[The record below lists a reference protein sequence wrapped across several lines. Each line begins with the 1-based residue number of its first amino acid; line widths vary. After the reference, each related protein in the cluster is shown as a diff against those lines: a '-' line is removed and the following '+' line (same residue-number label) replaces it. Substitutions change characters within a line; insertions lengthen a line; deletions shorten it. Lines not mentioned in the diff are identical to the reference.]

1 MVFPRRQSTT
11 NNYPRRHRFKE
22 NGGMRPTITQ
32 KSQLAFNDKP
42 VNRLLSTK
50 RMLGGILLVCLLR
63 GAMVLG
69 DLLSIDVSRGGGQD
83 GTTTAGGIVTQGGG
97 GRSSDVA
104 EKQQQEM
111 NATPNKKKNLC
122 KRSDIRH
129 GKWVGKI
136 NSTNSSTET
145 AVIPMHAPNR
155 SQNYDACNVPDLYQ
169 WQIAKKE
176 NENDSSCEFQQEF
189 NSELF
194 CDLMKNAV
202 ILFIGDSITWEMYS
216 SLVHLMDGP
225 QLQKSVHLRSIHKR
239 IAIVINVCGD
249 NHVTLIYR
257 WNKHLSN
264 QGTSVAIER
273 MLNETFPTMIVL
285 NTGAHYQHDT
295 VYHKRMD
302 HALDLIA
309 GWQTMCQDRN
319 LPCPFFWRT
328 TPPGIFNCK
337 NFTRPVNNITMMEEY
352 VASNPLHDWEN
363 FRHQNEL
370 ALQKLES
377 SKLSSYN
384 IIDAYEVGIQ
394 RPELQVSPE
403 DCLHHCQPAAADAYN
418 TIMLHYLQ
426 VDRTSEDLFKI
437 ATYEYPYNRTTN
449 ILSSGMDVDWS
460 QDPTPY
466 LS

>member
-1 MVFPRRQSTT
+1 MILTSCSSLRR
-11 NNYPRRHRFKE
+11 R
-22 NGGMRPTITQ
+22 GGA
-32 KSQLAFNDKP
+32 SSWGL
-42 VNRLLSTK
+42 
-50 RMLGGILLVCLLR
+50 LLVLATATCVALLFSFSF
-63 GAMVLG
+63 AATMSKELKQSDNIPHENQIVKNHVVE
-69 DLLSIDVSRGGGQD
+69 DKMEQQQPVALSPV
-83 GTTTAGGIVTQGGG
+83 A
-97 GRSSDVA
+97 SSDVA
-104 EKQQQEM
+104 KKQQHQEM
-111 NATPNKKKNLC
+111 NATPNKMKNFC
-122 KRSDIRH
+122 TRSDIRH

-145 AVIPMHAPNR
+145 AVMPMHAPNLAGANS
-155 SQNYDACNVPDLYQ
+155 SQNYDACNAPDMYQ
-169 WQIAKKE
+169 WQVANEK

-194 CDLMKNAV
+194 CDRMKNTV
-202 ILFIGDSITWEMYS
+202 ILFIGDSITWEMYE
-216 SLVHLMDGP
+216 SLVHLTDGHVD
-225 QLQKSVHLRSIHKR
+225 KRVHNRAIQRK

-257 WNKHLSN
+257 WNKDLSN
-264 QGTSVAIER
+264 KGTSVAIEN

-285 NTGAHYQHDT
+285 NTGAHYQSDI
-295 VYHKRMD
+295 VYHERMD

-309 GWQTMCQDRN
+309 GWQSMCQDRN

-337 NFTRPVNNITMMEEY
+337 SFTRPVNNITMMEEH
-352 VASNPLHDWEN
+352 VASNPGAYNWNH

-377 SKLSSYN
+377 SGLSSYN

-394 RPELQVSPE
+394 RPELQVSQA

-426 VDRTSEDLFKI
+426 VNRTLEDMSKI
-437 ATYEYPYNRTTN
+437 AKYEYSYNRTTN
-449 ILSSGMDVDWS
+449 IALSGIDVDWS
-460 QDPTPY
+460 QDTTPY

>member
-1 MVFPRRQSTT
+1 MTHSTSPVLFFEKT
-11 NNYPRRHRFKE
+11 IQCTKGS
-22 NGGMRPTITQ
+22 GGE
-32 KSQLAFNDKP
+32 
-42 VNRLLSTK
+42 STK
-50 RMLGGILLVCLLR
+50 MMLGGILLMCLLT
-63 GAMVLG
+63 GAMVMIN
-69 DLLSIDVSRGGGQD
+69 LLEIDNQSMDHMVEDKVEQQQLMALSTVG
-83 GTTTAGGIVTQGGG
+83 
-97 GRSSDVA
+97 SSDVA
-104 EKQQQEM
+104 KKQKQQEM

-136 NSTNSSTET
+136 NSKNPSTET
-145 AVIPMHAPNR
+145 TVMPMLAPNLAGADS
-155 SQNYDACNVPDLYQ
+155 SQNYDICNAPDLYQ
-169 WQIAKKE
+169 WQVAKKK

-202 ILFIGDSITWEMYS
+202 ILFIGDSITWEMYA
-216 SLVHLMDGP
+216 SLVHLTDGRV
-225 QLQKSVHLRSIHKR
+225 QKGVHNRAVQRK

-257 WNKHLSN
+257 WSKQLNN
-264 QGTSVAIER
+264 EGTSVAIEN

-295 VYHKRMD
+295 VYHERMD

-309 GWQTMCQDRN
+309 GWQNMCQDRN

-337 NFTRPVNNITMMEEY
+337 SFARPVNNITMMEEY
-352 VASNPLHDWEN
+352 VASNPLYHWEN

-377 SKLSSYN
+377 LGLSSYD

-394 RPELQVSPE
+394 RPELQVSPK
-403 DCLHHCQPAAADAYN
+403 DCIHHCQPAAADAYN
-418 TIMLHYLQ
+418 IIMLHYLQ
-426 VDRTSEDLFKI
+426 VNRTLEDMLKI

-449 ILSSGMDVDWS
+449 IASSGKDVDWS
-460 QDPTPY
+460 QDTTPY

>member
-1 MVFPRRQSTT
+1 MVHMLIT
-11 NNYPRRHRFKE
+11 NVSSE
-22 NGGMRPTITQ
+22 GVGGM
-32 KSQLAFNDKP
+32 
-42 VNRLLSTK
+42 STK

-63 GAMVLG
+63 GAMLMINPLEIDDQSMYHVVKDKVEQQQLVA
-69 DLLSIDVSRGGGQD
+69 LSPV
-83 GTTTAGGIVTQGGG
+83 A
-97 GRSSDVA
+97 SSDVA
-104 EKQQQEM
+104 KKQQQQEM
-111 NATPNKKKNLC
+111 NATPNKTKNLC

-145 AVIPMHAPNR
+145 AVMPMHAPND
-155 SQNYDACNVPDLYQ
+155 DACNAPDLYQ
-169 WQIAKKE
+169 WQVAKKK

-202 ILFIGDSITWEMYS
+202 ILLIGDSITWEMYA
-216 SLVHLMDGP
+216 SLVHLTGGH
-225 QLQKSVHLRSIHKR
+225 VEKR
-239 IAIVINVCGD
+239 PVINRAIDRKIAIVINVCGD
-249 NHVTLIYR
+249 NHVTLIFR
-257 WNKHLSN
+257 WNKHLN
-264 QGTSVAIER
+264 NKGTSVAIEN

-285 NTGAHYQHDT
+285 NTGAHYQPDT
-295 VYHKRMD
+295 IYHKNMD

-309 GWQTMCQDRN
+309 GWQNMCQDRN

-337 NFTRPVNNITMMEEY
+337 NFTKPVNNITMMEEY
-352 VASNPLHDWEN
+352 VASNPIYNWEN

-377 SKLSSYN
+377 SGLSSYN

-394 RPELQVSPE
+394 RPELQVSPK

-426 VDRTSEDLFKI
+426 VNRTVEDMFKI
-437 ATYEYPYNRTTN
+437 ARYEYPYNRTTN
-449 ILSSGMDVDWS
+449 IKSSGKDVDWS